1 MSIFKILF
9 CIPEGNDID
18 IYREMVLLPKT
29 TFNIITEKMKNLDD
43 ILFLRETET

>member
-9 CIPEGNDID
+9 CIPEGNAID

-29 TFNIITEKMKNLDD
+29 TFNITEKMKNLDA
-43 ILFLRETET
+43 ILMETET

>member
-18 IYREMVLLPKT
+18 IYQEMVLLPKT
-29 TFNIITEKMKNLDD
+29 TFNIMTEKMKNLDV
-43 ILFLRETET
+43 ILKKTET